1 MVMKSTWS
9 VRELPVLEAT
19 VSMFDE
25 MGNPGIITVKDLS
38 DRVGLAPRDVWTSL
52 LALKGE
58 YVTLQMVMAG
68 GNPEPQMVTGVTS
81 AARRAVG
88 QWPTAE
94 GLIDQLMADLSEA
107 IQHEADPA
115 KKSRLQAVAS
125 SLTAVGR
132 DVLVS
137 LISAAVRGH
146 I

>member
-1 MVMKSTWS
+1 MPVTSTWNT
-9 VRELPVLEAT
+9 RELPVLEAT

-25 MGNPGIITVKDLS
+25 MGNPGIITVRDLC
-38 DRVGLAPRDVWTSL
+38 DRIEFSPQDVWRSL
-52 LALKGE
+52 LALKGD
-58 YVTLQMVMAG
+58 YVTLRMVMAG

-94 GLIDQLMADLSEA
+94 SLTDQFMAGLAEA
-107 IQHEADPA
+107 IQQEADPS
-115 KKSRLQAVAS
+115 KKSKLQAVAS
-125 SLTAVGR
+125 SMTAVGR

-137 LISAAVRGH
+137 LISTAIRGH